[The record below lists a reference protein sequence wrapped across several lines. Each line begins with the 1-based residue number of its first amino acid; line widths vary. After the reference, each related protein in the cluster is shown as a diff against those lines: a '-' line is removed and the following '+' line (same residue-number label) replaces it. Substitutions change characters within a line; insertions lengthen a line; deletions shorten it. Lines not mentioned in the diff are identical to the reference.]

1 MAKIRKSTDKE
12 IPNWLKD
19 ESPKA
24 VSLNYGI
31 KERVS
36 SNYKD
41 SIIYLSVSYSKKSP
55 KTVSLGLN
63 RIKKGTLN
71 AQDWSVKDDANTT
84 KVLQNLRSKCQTIEA
99 DLRISGNELDETTF
113 INLLFGNMNLRNLKP
128 SFGEVIKMVGI
139 DHYQKLEGI
148 AHCAYTTKRYARDV
162 EHIYNFLRLKFN
174 TIHVPLSKI
183 NQGFAHDFWLHMKS
197 ELKWADDTVRKFV
210 GFMRRV
216 FIYANANGWVGT
228 NPFMLI
234 KNVRTKK
241 TILYLTETEVKNL
254 QSTVFLTEIY
264 QETKDLALFQI
275 ETGLA
280 YADLMELAPNH
291 IKTDTD
297 GTMYIFK
304 SRFKTSNDFGTILT
318 NNALE
323 ILKKYAKHPLAKLK
337 GTCFPP
343 ITNQEYNRRL
353 KEVGRVVGIETKIT
367 THLLRK
373 TFSTLSVNRGLSK
386 DSLQYALGHTSVKT
400 TEMYYAKTEVKRVLE
415 EQKKVML
422 KNAKNTP

>member
-1 MAKIRKSTDKE
+1 M
-12 IPNWLKD
+12 IPK
-19 ESPKA
+19 
-24 VSLNYGI
+24 
-31 KERVS
+31 
-36 SNYKD
+36 
-41 SIIYLSVSYSKKSP
+41 
-55 KTVSLGLN
+55 
-63 RIKKGTLN
+63 
-71 AQDWSVKDDANTT
+71 
-84 KVLQNLRSKCQTIEA
+84 QT
-99 DLRISGNELDETTF
+99 LRISGSELDETTF
-113 INLLFGNMNLRNLKP
+113 INLLFGNMSLKKLIP
-128 SFGEVIKMVGI
+128 SFGEVIKMVGL
-139 DHYQKLEGI
+139 DNYKKLEGI
-148 AHCAYTTKRYARDV
+148 NHCAYTTKRYARDV

-183 NQGFAHDFWLHMKS
+183 NQGFAYDFWMHMKS

-216 FIYANANGWVGT
+216 FTYANANGWVST
-228 NPFMLI
+228 NPFLLI

-241 TILYLTETEVKNL
+241 PILHLTETDVQNL
-254 QSTVFLTEIY
+254 KSTIFLTEIY

-291 IKTDTD
+291 IKTDTE
-297 GTMYIFK
+297 GAKYIFK

-318 NNALE
+318 DTALQILQNYANN
-323 ILKKYAKHPLAKLK
+323 PLAKLK
-337 GTCFPP
+337 GTCLPP

-353 KEVGRVVGIETKIT
+353 KEVGRIVGIETKIT

-415 EQKKVML
+415 EQKK
-422 KNAKNTP
+422 